1 MAKITLHRG
10 DITREETEAIVNA
23 ANSSLWMGGGVA
35 GAIKRAGGR
44 EIEEEAVKKG
54 PIPVGEAVVTGTG
67 RLSCKYVIHAAV
79 MGPDLLTD
87 EEKIRAATKN
97 SLLRAE
103 ELGLKSI
110 AFPALGTGVGRFPYA
125 KAAEVM
131 VQEVREHLGGGS
143 GLEEVIFVLYGEE
156 AYQAFEKAVAESEL
170 YSDDTASRKG
180 VCAV

>member
-1 MAKITLHRG
+1 MAGITLRQG
-10 DITREETEAIVNA
+10 DITPEETEAIVNA

-35 GAIKRAGGR
+35 GAIKRVGGR

-54 PIPVGEAVVTGTG
+54 PIPVGEAVVTGAG

-79 MGPDLLTD
+79 MGPDLVTD

-97 SLLRAE
+97 SLLRAQ

-110 AFPALGTGVGRFPYA
+110 AFPALGTGVGRFPYS

-131 VQEVREHLGGGS
+131 IQEVGGHLAKEGS
-143 GLEEVIFVLYGEE
+143 LEEVVFVLYDEE
-156 AYQAFEKAVAESEL
+156 AYRAFEKVMVE
-170 YSDDTASRKG
+170 R
-180 VCAV
+180 